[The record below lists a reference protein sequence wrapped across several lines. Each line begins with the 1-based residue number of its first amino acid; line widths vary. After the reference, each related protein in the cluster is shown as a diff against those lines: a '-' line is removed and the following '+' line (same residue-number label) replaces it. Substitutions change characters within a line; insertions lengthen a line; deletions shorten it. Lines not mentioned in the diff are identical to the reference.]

1 MHFYTAPPQY
11 ALTLAASA
19 VAVLLFT
26 ATAAAQ
32 TYDRPQPRR
41 QFITVSID
49 WLNTEPLHFASHP
62 LEDLV
67 GRDVAAAQRESYDYR
82 TRDEQIL
89 MSVLEYRKRNSAVSV
104 AIYPLGLSA
113 GATLGI
119 RGSIEQMP
127 VIRIAFE
134 GPGAPAPYAFT
145 GGRAY
150 DIGAGLYVADRSAGW
165 GLGSMAFVVAGV
177 GRIDADENEG
187 TRTFAE
193 GGGGLTVGPFGVQ
206 LAVKFGW
213 NRIERPVEH
222 RFLTVPVTLRG
233 TVSF

>member
-1 MHFYTAPPQY
+1 MTV
-11 ALTLAASA
+11 AASA
-19 VAVLLFT
+19 IALLLLT
-26 ATAAAQ
+26 GTAAAQ
-32 TYDRPQPRR
+32 TYNVQQPRR
-41 QFITVSID
+41 QFVTVSID

-67 GRDVAAAQRESYDYR
+67 GREVAGAQREVYDYR
-82 TRDEQIL
+82 TRDEQIQID
-89 MSVLEYRKRNSAVSV
+89 VLEYRKRNTAMSV
-104 AIYPLGLSA
+104 AVYPLGLSA
-113 GATLGI
+113 GTTLGI

-127 VIRIAFE
+127 VIRIAFD
-134 GPGAPAPYAFT
+134 GSGAPAPYAFT

-150 DIGAGLYVADRSAGW
+150 DIGAGIYVADRSAGW

-177 GRIDADENEG
+177 GRIDADDNEG
-187 TRTFAE
+187 SRTFAE
-193 GGGGLTVGPFGVQ
+193 GGGGLTVGPLGVQ
-206 LAVKFGW
+206 LAVKFAW

>member
-1 MHFYTAPPQY
+1 M
-11 ALTLAASA
+11 AASA
-19 VAVLLFT
+19 IALLLVSG
-26 ATAAAQ
+26 TAAAQ
-32 TYDRPQPRR
+32 THNVPQPRR

-67 GRDVAAAQRESYDYR
+67 GREVAAAQREVYDYR

-89 MSVLEYRKRNSAVSV
+89 IDVVEYRKRNTAMSV
-104 AIYPLGLSA
+104 AVYPLGLSA

-127 VIRIAFE
+127 VIRIAFD
-134 GPGAPAPYAFT
+134 GPGAPAAYAFT

-165 GLGSMAFVVAGV
+165 GLGSMAFVVAGL
-177 GRIDADENEG
+177 GRIDADDNEG
-187 TRTFAE
+187 SRTFAE
-193 GGGGLTVGPFGVQ
+193 GGGGLTVGPLGVQ
-206 LAVKFGW
+206 LAVKFAW
-213 NRIERPVEH
+213 NRIERPIEH